1 LIGVISIS
9 KAVAQKAA
17 KGRNAMDHEHRSRR
31 DVLKTATAL
40 VAGSS
45 IAGVAGRPAK
55 ASQSDPALS
64 PSLGQIDQTL
74 RQAVD
79 SRTVGGVV
87 AIGATDKG
95 VIYEGAFGPSVT
107 ADSIFWIASM
117 TKAITATAGMQLVE
131 QGKLQLDQPMGKLLP
146 QLESPK
152 VLEGFDANG
161 APKLRPAK
169 RAITLRH
176 LLTHTAGFTYSI
188 WSEPMKQYEKV
199 TGTPFVGECKNGSF
213 NAPLMFDP
221 GDRWEYG
228 INMDWVGKAVEAVS
242 DQSLEVYFRENI
254 FAPLGMTDT
263 GFLISQA
270 QKARVVP
277 MYSREHDGSLK
288 QMAFE
293 MPQRPEFFMGGG
305 ALFST
310 PRNYMAFVQMLLR
323 DGTFNGAQ
331 VLKPETVALMRQNHI
346 GDLNVQTL
354 KTIDPASSNDANL
367 FPGMVQKWGLSFDIN
382 TEPGPAGRSAG
393 SLAWAG
399 LFNTYFW
406 VDPNKRVTGTIMTQ
420 LLPFADPQVLKLFAA
435 FESGLYKAVASA

>member
-1 LIGVISIS
+1 MTII
-9 KAVAQKAA
+9 
-17 KGRNAMDHEHRSRR
+17 NPNRR
-31 DVLKTATAL
+31 DVLKVATTLAAAAS
-40 VAGSS
+40 V
-45 IAGVAGRPAK
+45 AGVAGPGAK
-55 ASQSDPALS
+55 AAESDPALS
-64 PSLGQIDQTL
+64 PALGQVDQAL
-74 RQAVD
+74 RQAVNAQ
-79 SRTVGGVV
+79 TVPGTV
-87 AIGATDKG
+87 AIGANDKG
-95 VIYEGAFGPSVT
+95 IVYEGAFGPGVT
-107 ADSIFWIASM
+107 ADSVFWIASM
-117 TKAITATAGMQLVE
+117 TKAITATACMQLVE
-131 QGKLQLDQPMGKLLP
+131 QGKLQLEQPMGKLLP
-146 QLESPK
+146 QLAEPK

-169 RAITLRH
+169 RPITLRH

-188 WSEPMKQYEKV
+188 WSEPMGRYEKV
-199 TGTPFVGECKNGSF
+199 TGTPFVGECKNATF
-213 NAPLMFDP
+213 NSPLVFDP

-228 INMDWVGKAVEAVS
+228 INMDWVGKAVEAIS

-263 GFLISQA
+263 GFLISSA

-277 MYSREHDGSLK
+277 MFSRQQDGTLK
-288 QMAFE
+288 PMAFE

-310 PRNYMAFVQMLLR
+310 PRNYMAFLQMLLHN
-323 DGTFNGAQ
+323 GTFNGAR
-331 VLKPETVALMRQNHI
+331 VLKPETVALMGQNHI
-346 GDLNVQTL
+346 GDLDVVTL
-354 KTIDPASSNDANL
+354 KTVVPASSNDANL

-406 VDPNKRVTGTIMTQ
+406 VDPMKHVTGVIMTQ
-420 LLPFADPQVLKLFAA
+420 LLPFADEQVLKLFAA

>member
-1 LIGVISIS
+1 MTG
-9 KAVAQKAA
+9 
-17 KGRNAMDHEHRSRR
+17 EYRSRR
-31 DVLKTATAL
+31 DVLCTATAL
-40 VAGSS
+40 AAGSS
-45 IAGVAGRPAK
+45 IAGLAGFRAE
-55 ASQSDPALS
+55 AADSDPALS
-64 PSLGQIDQTL
+64 PSLGQVDQAL
-74 RQAVD
+74 RQAVN
-79 SRTVGGVV
+79 SRTVPGIV

-95 VIYEGAFGPSVT
+95 VVYEGAFGPSIT
-107 ADSIFWIASM
+107 ADSVFWIASM
-117 TKAITATAGMQLVE
+117 TKAVTATACMQLVE

-188 WSEPMKQYEKV
+188 WSDPIAKYEKV
-199 TGTPFVGECKNGSF
+199 TGIPGIGECKNASF
-213 NAPLMFDP
+213 TVPLVFDP

-228 INMDWVGKAVEAVS
+228 INIDWVGKAVEAVS
-242 DQSLEVYFRENI
+242 DQSLEVYFRENL
-254 FAPLGMTDT
+254 FTPLGMTDT
-263 GFLISQA
+263 GFLISAA
-270 QKARVVP
+270 QKARVAQ
-277 MYSREHDGSLK
+277 MYNREQDGSLK
-288 QMAFE
+288 PMAFE

-310 PRNYMAFVQMLLR
+310 PRNYMQFLQMLLH
-323 DGTFNGAQ
+323 DGTFNGAR

-346 GDLNVQTL
+346 GDLNVVTL
-354 KTIDPASSNDANL
+354 KTINPGLSNDANL
-367 FPGMVQKWGLSFDIN
+367 FPGMAQKWGLSFDIN

-420 LLPFADPQVLKLFAA
+420 LLPFADGPVLKLFAE
-435 FESGLYKAVASA
+435 FERGVYAAVASA